1 MFRSSNGKRRRRL
14 PSLLLHANASRQ
26 SKPQAA
32 ALPLKPFCGRGWEK
46 TRLRPAR
53 TPFLEI
59 PCQIP
64 GTWCPSPCPSPVD
77 TVELGQQ
84 EESSFWNPVSCFM
97 DPKQY
102 VPRVVFFV
110 LTVPVD
116 KHSTCSTAIRL
127 RAGGRRGARQIATS
141 IVAIG
146 TIASRDERQRMHS
159 RESLEGSLGVSQSNN
174 LVDEGGGVSGES
186 RERNLEGGVSFNL
199 LQPGGRRPN
208 LKAESHF
215 PPRPQKGFRIQRQA
229 GRRLDCLLASHA
241 TINRRRRFLRSTTT

>member
-64 GTWCPSPCPSPVD
+64 GTWCPSPCPSPF
-77 TVELGQQ
+77 ELGPARGIQLL
-84 EESSFWNPVSCFM
+84 ESRKCCM
-97 DPKQY
+97 DPKYGNIFHVSSFLSYCACRISILRILFAARRQA
-102 VPRVVFFV
+102 
-110 LTVPVD
+110 T
-116 KHSTCSTAIRL
+116 TAI
-127 RAGGRRGARQIATS
+127 
-141 IVAIG
+141 
-146 TIASRDERQRMHS
+146 MH
-159 RESLEGSLGVSQSNN
+159 RESLEGGVSQSIMQPRRRRRGRPLGNC
-174 LVDEGGGVSGES
+174 EES
-186 RERNLEGGVSFNL
+186 RRRSLI
-199 LQPGGRRPN
+199 QTPAARRQTDGRRPN

-215 PPRPQKGFRIQRQA
+215 PPRPQKGFKIQRQ
-229 GRRLDCLLASHA
+229 GGRLDCLLASY
-241 TINRRRRFLRSTTT
+241 RMQQ